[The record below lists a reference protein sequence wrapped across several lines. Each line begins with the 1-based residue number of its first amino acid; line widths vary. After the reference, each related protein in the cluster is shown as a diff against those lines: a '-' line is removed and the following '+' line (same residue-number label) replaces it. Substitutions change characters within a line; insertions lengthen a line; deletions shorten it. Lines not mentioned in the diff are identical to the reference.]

1 MRRLLPVW
9 VLALVALGAST
20 ALGQTIISYNGNSWE
35 TGGFPSSTP
44 GDEFEAVGDITDV
57 FPPLTWDTSLYQ
69 YTWYAW
75 DLISLG
81 ESVSGS
87 DVTVFYSGGEFQ
99 IYVDDF
105 FPVGTNRDYGTNPPN
120 ATAPSTFTDATNGD
134 PNYLHGFFSSFKVEY
149 NTSSNTGNWEGTL
162 DFNSG
167 TFVNNLG
174 QQDGYTFAA
183 TLGPPFP
190 PAGYTLEGGGD
201 IFLQANATEE
211 TSWGK
216 VKGLYQD

>member
-9 VLALVALGAST
+9 VLALVALSAAT
-20 ALGQTIISYNGNSWE
+20 AFGQTIISYNGNSWE
-35 TGGFPSSTP
+35 TGGFPSSSP

-75 DLISLG
+75 DAISLG

-87 DVTVFYSGGEFQ
+87 TITVFYTGGEFQ

-105 FPVGTNRDYGTNPPN
+105 APIGTDRDYGVNPPN
-120 ATAPSTFTDATNGD
+120 ATAPSTFVDWTLDG
-134 PNYLHGFFSSFKVEY
+134 NYLHGNFSSFKVEY
-149 NTSSNTGNWEGTL
+149 NTASNTGNWEGTL
-162 DFNSG
+162 NFNSG

-174 QQDGYTFAA
+174 QQNGYTFAA
-183 TLGPPFP
+183 TLGAPFP
-190 PAGYTLEGGGD
+190 PAGYSLEGAGD
-201 IFLQANATEE
+201 IFLETNAAEE
-211 TSWGK
+211 RSWGAI
-216 VKGLYQD
+216 KGLYQE